1 MYIQIAV
8 IELEL
13 MHGTCTCPFYERD
26 YPHKDEVLKIII
38 YKFTNFFSEI
48 KFNQVWFCFDRPEPV
63 WLTSNMRQIGRNS
76 TKSDCC
82 WYEVSLSAEIYLLI
96 WGDFLELILRYVYP
110 HVKIMLIIL
119 FQYASPSSNMFTD
132 L

>member
-1 MYIQIAV
+1 MYIQNLKNSNIQLFFIAV

-48 KFNQVWFCFDRPEPV
+48 KFNQV
-63 WLTSNMRQIGRNS
+63 
-76 TKSDCC
+76 
-82 WYEVSLSAEIYLLI
+82 
-96 WGDFLELILRYVYP
+96 
-110 HVKIMLIIL
+110 
-119 FQYASPSSNMFTD
+119 
-132 L
+132 